1 MKRNKKPNNKKK
13 KRKQNKDIDVIY
25 NVMVS
30 EENDEFHCVLL
41 IQFILFS

>member
-13 KRKQNKDIDVIY
+13 KCKQNKDIDVIY

-30 EENDEFHCVLL
+30 EENDE
-41 IQFILFS
+41 